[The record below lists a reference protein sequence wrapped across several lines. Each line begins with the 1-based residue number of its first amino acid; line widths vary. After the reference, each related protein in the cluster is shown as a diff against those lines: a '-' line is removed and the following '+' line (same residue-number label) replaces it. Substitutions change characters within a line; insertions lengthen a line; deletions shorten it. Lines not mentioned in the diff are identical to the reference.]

1 MFKNEKRRLSLC
13 ALLLTFALLAGI
25 ASDGLR
31 LSGNLRENVL
41 RLHVIANSD
50 LERDQTVKLLVRD
63 ALLEKG
69 ADLFD
74 GSVTS
79 LDAEARSLPQ
89 THALEK
95 EARRVLKEQGCDYGA
110 RVTVTT
116 EFFDTRAYGDLTFPA
131 GTYRAV
137 KVVLGEGKGR
147 NWWCVMFPPLCL
159 PAAQKRDGAVPAF
172 SGEDARFLQ
181 PQKGYRLR
189 FKLAELWEELKE
201 MIKEEREKRK

>member
-1 MFKNEKRRLSLC
+1 MRQNEKRRLTLC
-13 ALLLTFALLAGI
+13 ALALTLALLSGI
-25 ASDGLR
+25 AADGLR
-31 LSGNLRENVL
+31 LSGRLRENVL

-69 ADLFD
+69 AELFD
-74 GSVTS
+74 GSVTA
-79 LDAEARSLPQ
+79 LDAEARILPQ
-89 THALEK
+89 TESLEAA
-95 EARRVLKEQGCDYGA
+95 ARRVLEEQGCGYGA

-116 EFFDTRAYGDLTFPA
+116 EFFGTRAYGDLTFPA

-137 KVVLGEGKGR
+137 KVVLGEGKGQ

-172 SGEDARFLQ
+172 SREEARFLQ
-181 PQKGYRLR
+181 PRKGYRLR
-189 FKLAELWEELKE
+189 FRLAELWEELKE
-201 MIKEEREKRK
+201 MINEEREKRK